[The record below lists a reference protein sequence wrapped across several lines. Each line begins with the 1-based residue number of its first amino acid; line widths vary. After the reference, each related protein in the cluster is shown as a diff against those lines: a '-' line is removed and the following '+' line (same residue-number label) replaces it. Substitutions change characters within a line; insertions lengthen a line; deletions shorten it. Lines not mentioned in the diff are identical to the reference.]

1 MALDPR
7 IALQGASFQAP
18 DIQGALARGQEYR
31 TNQMAQQAAQATAA
45 RNAMIRQ
52 RAASVD
58 FNDRN
63 SVNEFARLGPETTAY
78 IQAAGAG
85 DTLFNTRAA
94 ETRSQGE
101 FDIKRNEAGMA
112 ELRTV
117 VGRVFNNPDDASL
130 ADAAQR
136 YPQFAADINRIA
148 ANPDAAARR
157 TGLATLVAALPG
169 GSEFLDA
176 VTQEYGETRLG
187 GSVLRTPKRTY
198 LPGAAQTY
206 QVTPDPNAPVTYLQ
220 TAEGYVAAPR
230 TGGPATTVM
239 NESGVPVS
247 RPQPANRSSQTQ
259 ENADLARQ
267 RASVTMREGAT
278 TMRGALRTLY
288 DEGFLR
294 GSRDTPVTGAGKFLR
309 DAVPGAR
316 GLTLSM
322 NPNADAAAQVA
333 EGTISSMVGQLKDLY
348 GTSSRAMDAVR
359 ELELALAQFG
369 SGRGNYDA
377 GITLLNNLESR
388 LNTIDELYRRD
399 MGLGDEG
406 GGGDNAALIE
416 EARRRGLIQ

>member
-18 DIQGALARGQEYR
+18 DFQGALARGQEYR
-31 TNQMAQQAAQATAA
+31 TNQMAQQAAQETAA

-101 FDIKRNEAGMA
+101 FDIKKNEAGMA

-117 VGRVFNNPDDASL
+117 VARVFNNPDDASL

-157 TGLATLVAALPG
+157 TGLATLVASLPG

-176 VTQEYGETRLG
+176 VTQQYEETDLG
-187 GSVLRTPKRTY
+187 GSIRITPKRTY
-198 LPGAAQTY
+198 LPGETQTFATTADPRAPTIIQTSRGYGQLNADGTFTPSTDEQGNPVMPY
-206 QVTPDPNAPVTYLQ
+206 Q
-220 TAEGYVAAPR
+220 APR
-230 TGGPATTVM
+230 AGAGADESARAAAATTL
-239 NESGVPVS
+239 
-247 RPQPANRSSQTQ
+247 RDALSQLRT
-259 ENADLARQ
+259 NFGTLY
-267 RASVTMREGAT
+267 REGF
-278 TMRGALRTLY
+278 MRG
-288 DEGFLR
+288 EGVSGIGNMAQYARDKVPFLR
-294 GSRDTPVTGAGKFLR
+294 GVQLSGNAQAATASDSIDTLLST
-309 DAVPGAR
+309 AVS
-316 GLTLSM
+316 TLS
-322 NPNADAAAQVA
+322 
-333 EGTISSMVGQLKDLY
+333 SLY
-348 GTSSRAMDAVR
+348 GTSSRVMDAVKEMENVR
-359 ELELALAQFG
+359 KSFGSETMTYEAAVNAVDTVMRRVDELEAEQ
-369 SGRGNYDA
+369 
-377 GITLLNNLESR
+377 
-388 LNTIDELYRRD
+388 
-399 MGLGDEG
+399 G
-406 GGGDNAALIE
+406 GGAADPLE
-416 EARRRGLIQ
+416 GRTAVGPRGQRLVRSGGQWVPQ